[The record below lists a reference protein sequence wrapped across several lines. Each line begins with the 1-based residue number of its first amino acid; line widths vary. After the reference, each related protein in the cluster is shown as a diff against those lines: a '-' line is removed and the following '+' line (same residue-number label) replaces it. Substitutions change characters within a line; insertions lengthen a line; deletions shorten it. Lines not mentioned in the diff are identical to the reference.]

1 LCWEPEDFEL
11 GEREELDLDGGGLE
25 GLELLGGAER

>member
-1 LCWEPEDFEL
+1 LCEEFEL
-11 GEREELDLDGGGLE
+11 DEREELDFDGGGLE